1 MKTAAIATTVVILM
15 ILTTTSAHAA
25 EFVFDPLSGDTPKK
39 IDFLVPAALMAVA
52 LTLGA
57 LIIALE
63 RRKAK
68 GIWFSNSET
77 LK

>member
-1 MKTAAIATTVVILM
+1 MKTVAIATTVVILM
-15 ILTTTSAHAA
+15 ILATTNAYAV
-25 EFVFDPLSGDTPKK
+25 EFVFDPHSGDATKK
-39 IDFLVPAALMAVA
+39 VDFLVPAALVVIA
-52 LTLGA
+52 LVLGG

-68 GIWFSNSET
+68 GIWFSNSGT

>member
-1 MKTAAIATTVVILM
+1 MKSAAFATSLITLM
-15 ILTTTSAHAA
+15 IVATSNAYAV
-25 EFVFDPLSGDTPKK
+25 EFVFDPLSGDTTKK
-39 IDFLVPAALMAVA
+39 IDILVPAALVA
-52 LTLGA
+52 IALVLGA